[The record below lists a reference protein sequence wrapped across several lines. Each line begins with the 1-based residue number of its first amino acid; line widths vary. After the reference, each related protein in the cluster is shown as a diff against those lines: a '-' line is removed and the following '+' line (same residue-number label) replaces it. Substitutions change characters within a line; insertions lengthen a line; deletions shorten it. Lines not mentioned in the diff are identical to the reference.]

1 MPLTFRF
8 ESCRLLDAPLG
19 RNSSAHSQRSW
30 RTMREEFRPNCVS
43 RSDLRSNNARR
54 MKVSRAYISKALA
67 GDVNFSFS
75 TACRFAKALEMD
87 FLPGL
92 KENDKG

>member
-1 MPLTFRF
+1 
-8 ESCRLLDAPLG
+8 
-19 RNSSAHSQRSW
+19 
-30 RTMREEFRPNCVS
+30 MRALNRAGSFF
-43 RSDLRSNNARR
+43 LRSILKRMKSLGLNQSALARR
-54 MKVSRAYISKALA
+54 MNVSRAYISKALA

-92 KENDKG
+92 APSKKSSPKSTVNLNLQLNHE